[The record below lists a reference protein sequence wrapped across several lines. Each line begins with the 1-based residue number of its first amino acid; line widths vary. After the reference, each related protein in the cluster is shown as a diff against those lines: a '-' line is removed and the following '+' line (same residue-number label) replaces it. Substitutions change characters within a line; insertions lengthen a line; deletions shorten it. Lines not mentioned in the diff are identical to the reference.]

1 MLGDWLGVWAPPEG
15 ILPPRESTTLETL
28 IAILVEIP
36 EEIPSGWGVCIC
48 CTCKEAEDEGAGG
61 DSKEEA
67 EEAEAG
73 TALLNSV
80 MPITRTLTPPTMP
93 ICPRTFAKLGAD
105 SIGKLDVTIENQH
118 QQGGV
123 TMYSIRVAGP
133 TGSHVVERRYKDVEQ
148 LRHMMLAQ
156 TPQAQVVQM
165 PPKSFFRKNFSR
177 NFMEERKR
185 LLGEVVVACTAAA
198 DRYTDS
204 CPPILYEFLG
214 FSDFDDSAMETP
226 SRATETDA
234 MNVADIGEVQV
245 SPRGSPT
252 NTTEAEDNFIIEFS
266 EDWGIILQNQM
277 EGKNSEDYTV
287 LDKNDDVIDLFIGDT
302 PAPDKF
308 PLKFIFKGNVTH
320 LVH

>member
-1 MLGDWLGVWAPPEG
+1 
-15 ILPPRESTTLETL
+15 
-28 IAILVEIP
+28 
-36 EEIPSGWGVCIC
+36 
-48 CTCKEAEDEGAGG
+48 
-61 DSKEEA
+61 
-67 EEAEAG
+67 
-73 TALLNSV
+73 

-133 TGSHVVERRYKDVEQ
+133 TGSHVVERRYKDVEK

-252 NTTEAEDNFIIEFS
+252 NTTEAEARASNSKLMPTLFCLHFFTKTWS
-266 EDWGIILQNQM
+266 QKYVMQHVSACVHSRTFATSVYM
-277 EGKNSEDYTV
+277 FCFCKN
-287 LDKNDDVIDLFIGDT
+287 K
-302 PAPDKF
+302 
-308 PLKFIFKGNVTH
+308 
-320 LVH
+320 